1 MTYRV
6 LIDREAMAYVE
17 GMPEKSKRIV
27 KDNLKK
33 LGNNPYPGKGKGDK
47 EKLTYRGESL
57 YRMHIA
63 RAFTAFYR
71 IYDNDKTV
79 KVLKIM
85 TIERAHKEY
94 GRL

>member
-1 MTYRV
+1 MPYRV
-6 LIDREAMAYVE
+6 LIDREALAFAHN
-17 GMPEKSKRIV
+17 MPEKSQRIV

-33 LGNNPYPGKGKGDK
+33 LVETPYPGSGGGDK
-47 EKLTYRGESL
+47 EKLTYRGDSL

-71 IYDNDKTV
+71 IYDDDKTV
-79 KVLKIM
+79 KVLKVM

-94 GRL
+94 GKL